1 LKKLPE
7 LELDEFWFEPEF
19 EFELEFVDEDVEDEF
34 ELDDVF

>member
-7 LELDEFWFEPEF
+7 FVVLDEFWFEL
-19 EFELEFVDEDVEDEF
+19 ELFDEEVEDEL